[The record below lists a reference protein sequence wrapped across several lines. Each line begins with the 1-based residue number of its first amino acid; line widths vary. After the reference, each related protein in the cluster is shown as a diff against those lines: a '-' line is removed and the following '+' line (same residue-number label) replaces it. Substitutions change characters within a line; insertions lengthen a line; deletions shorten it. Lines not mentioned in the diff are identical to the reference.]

1 MRRMRKNDVGLSP
14 QTLSCTLTSNYCVQN
29 CNGRGRAG
37 FLSITLAVAILA
49 AAAALQLACGG
60 YSAGSS
66 SSPTPTPTPTPA
78 SFPIFSHVFLVVE
91 ENHSFTEVIGNSS
104 MPYLN
109 SLASKYGLAKQYFAN
124 AHPSIPNYLVLTTG
138 QMETLNDNFSGTI
151 GDDNVVRELVSAGK
165 TWKAYEESI
174 PSAGY
179 LGGDAPPY
187 VRRHN
192 PFSLLSDV
200 QKDSS
205 QAANIVPFTQ
215 FATDLANDSFPN
227 FSFIVPDVNNDAH
240 DGTLAAADSWLQS
253 NIAPLIASSTFQSSG
268 LLVII
273 FDESELTD
281 LDHGGGQVA
290 AVIVSSKS
298 KPNFQSQTLYQHQS
312 ALRLVLAAL
321 GVDKFPGQA
330 ATAPEMAEFFNGH

>member
-1 MRRMRKNDVGLSP
+1 M
-14 QTLSCTLTSNYCVQN
+14 
-29 CNGRGRAG
+29 
-37 FLSITLAVAILA
+37 AILA
-49 AAAALQLACGG
+49 AVAAVQLACGG

-66 SSPTPTPTPTPA
+66 SNPNPTPTPA
-78 SFPIFSHVFLVVE
+78 PTAFPTFSHVFLVVE
-91 ENHSFTEVIGNSS
+91 ENHSFTDVIGNSS

-124 AHPSIPNYLVLTTG
+124 AHPSIPNYLMLTTG
-138 QMETLNDNFSGTI
+138 QMETLDDSFSGTI

-165 TWKAYEESI
+165 TWKTYQESI

-192 PFSLLSDV
+192 PFSLFSDV
-200 QKDSS
+200 QNSAA

-215 FATDLANDSFPN
+215 FATDLANNSLPI

-253 NIAPLIASSTFQSSG
+253 NIAPLLASSTFQNGG
-268 LLVII
+268 LLVIT
-273 FDESELTD
+273 FDEGELND
-281 LDHGGGQVA
+281 SDHGGGQVA
-290 AVIVSSKS
+290 AVIVSSNS

-312 ALRLVLAAL
+312 TLRLILEAL

-330 ATAPEMAEFFNGH
+330 ATAPEMVEFFKGH